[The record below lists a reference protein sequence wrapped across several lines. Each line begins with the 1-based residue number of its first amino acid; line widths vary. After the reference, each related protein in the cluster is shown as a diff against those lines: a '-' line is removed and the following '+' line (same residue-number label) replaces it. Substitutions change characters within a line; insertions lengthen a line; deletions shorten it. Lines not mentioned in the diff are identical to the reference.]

1 MDNVRIT
8 PLNSMGDEEIAG
20 VFDSCWQDVEP
31 NVLMHGPLG
40 YRRVLNWLDVEPRD
54 SGIAYLSGE
63 PAGVVLTGIR
73 DPDRGYIASLAV
85 KAGLRGKGIGRRLMK
100 WAIARARMDGC
111 RTIGLHVFEANDAA
125 INLYAS
131 MGFAKVRRVGHW
143 EGHIRGG
150 NPGSL
155 HFSYL
160 RIEEAASLFY
170 GEREQPLWESELK
183 SLTNMKDGIISVLA
197 QKNGAPFGYMA
208 YSTRSLCWIL
218 DMRFTEGTDPGE
230 AGELLYIVPTARFLP
245 AVFTTIPE
253 GSDNERIVKG
263 LGLKLERSRLEMKLT
278 LAVDGI
284 A

>member
-1 MDNVRIT
+1 MDSVRIT
-8 PLNSMGDEEIAG
+8 PLSSIGDEQIAS

-40 YRRVLNWLDVEPRD
+40 YRRVLNWLDVVPRT
-54 SGIAYLSGE
+54 SGIAYFSGE
-63 PAGVVLTGIR
+63 PAGVVLTGVR

-85 KAGLRGKGIGRRLMK
+85 QAGLRGKGIGRKLMK
-100 WAIARARMDGC
+100 WAIARARMEGC
-111 RTIGLHVFEANDAA
+111 RTIGLHVFETNEAA

-131 MGFAKVRRVGHW
+131 MGFAKIRRVGHW
-143 EGHIRGG
+143 EGHIKGG
-150 NPGSL
+150 NPGGL
-155 HFSYL
+155 RFSYAG
-160 RIEEAASLFY
+160 IEEAASLFK
-170 GEREQPLWESELK
+170 GEREPALWESELK

-197 QKNGAPFGYMA
+197 LKGGDPFGYMA

-218 DMRFTEGTDPGE
+218 DMRFAEGSDPAE
-230 AGELLYIVPTARFLP
+230 AGELLYRIPTARFLP

-263 LGLKLERSRLEMKLT
+263 LGLKLDRSRLEMKLT